1 MRVPLRTALR
11 GVLVAAAVAGLVMAT
26 PCRAEK
32 LGKVGVYLYENVEG
46 FHTAG
51 AACGTSLADHLKPYA
66 KGVIAFDKVPLESN
80 ETVRILDELTKD
92 RKIVV
97 AAVHTWLAGGAISTP
112 SVTLADDAI
121 KFKDLTWHVNQEAI
135 LKEAAK
141 SGLSHV
147 LLGTVTGL
155 VKESGN
161 RAAQSGSKLFS
172 VTVQANFQL
181 VDVAS
186 GAGLWAKT
194 YRDVKAGFD
203 PRTAFDEGALHVGEM
218 AGKDL
223 ATRFGDTN

>member
-1 MRVPLRTALR
+1 MRLPQRTALR
-11 GVLVAAAVAGLVMAT
+11 WPLIAAAITALIA
-26 PCRAEK
+26 PAPAQAEK
-32 LGKVGVYLYENVEG
+32 LDRVGVYLYENVEG

-51 AACGTSLADHLKPYA
+51 AACGTSLAEQLAPNA
-66 KGVIAFDKVPLESN
+66 KGVIAVDKVPLESN

-92 RKIVV
+92 RKTVI

-121 KFKDLTWHVNQEAI
+121 KFKDLTWHVDQEAI
-135 LKEAAK
+135 LKEAGK
-141 SGLSHV
+141 MDLSHV

-181 VDVAS
+181 LEVAS
-186 GAGLWAKT
+186 GTGLWAKT

-203 PRTAFDEGALHVGEM
+203 PRTAFDAGALHVGEM

-223 ATRFGDTN
+223 AARLGGTN